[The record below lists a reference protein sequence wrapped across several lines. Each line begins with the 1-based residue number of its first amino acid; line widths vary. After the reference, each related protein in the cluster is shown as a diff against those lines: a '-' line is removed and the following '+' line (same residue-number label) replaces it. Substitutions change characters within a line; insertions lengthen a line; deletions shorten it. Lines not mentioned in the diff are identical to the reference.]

1 MGKKDKN
8 KKKVSGIEKT
18 AMKTEKKLTAKQKK
32 ELAALGED
40 DIEKVVAEIEREEA
54 KRQRVVEAVVS
65 PPSHRVNFSLTAH
78 PFKDE
83 LVMLGGEFYNGK
95 TTFVYGDMFFY
106 NLSNNEWSIIK
117 APGGPAP
124 RCGHQALAVPVSKG
138 QLWVFGGEYS
148 SPSQSQFYHYRDLWV
163 YHFGDKKWE
172 KIGATGGPSAR
183 SGHRMVHM
191 KKQLFIFGGF
201 HDNLRDYKYFNDV
214 YVFNLT
220 TYKWNKL
227 EPSGSPP
234 APRSGC
240 IVLPTPDNKILVYG
254 GYSKERIKK
263 DVDKGHVHTDMFL
276 LSPEKNDQTGLKW
289 KWTLLKQ
296 SGITI
301 SPRCSAAAI
310 LAQSNLAYMFG
321 GVFDEEEN
329 EEDLKGTFFNDL
341 IALDLEKYQWRT
353 VTLSGK
359 KNPQERRKRRKQKED
374 GDTNEE
380 SGDNDDGSDDEV
392 PNAMEVTPEPT
403 IVSDGIF
410 TVTVGPSSATNST
423 IKEQKRPDD
432 IFSPSPRINPGLAV
446 KHGMLYLFG
455 GMFEDG
461 DRQYTLNDFYK
472 LDFRKLDEWKTII
485 KSDIT
490 SQTWIDS
497 ESSESESEDE
507 ESTSE
512 GSSENEM
519 EVDEN

>member
-18 AMKTEKKLTAKQKK
+18 AMKTEKKLSAKQKK

-54 KRQRVVEAVVS
+54 KRQRVVEAVVA
-65 PPSHRVNFSLTAH
+65 PPSHRVNFTLTAH

-83 LVMLGGEFYNGK
+83 LVMLGGEFYNGQ

-106 NLSNNEWSIIK
+106 NINKNEWSVVK

-124 RCGHQALAVPVSKG
+124 RCGHQAVAAPTNKG
-138 QLWVFGGEYS
+138 ELWVFGGEFS

-172 KIGATGGPSAR
+172 KITATGGPSAR
-183 SGHRMVHM
+183 SGHRMVYS
-191 KKQLFIFGGF
+191 KKQLIIFGGF

-214 YVFNLT
+214 HIFDLT
-220 TYKWNKL
+220 TYKWKKL
-227 EPSGSPP
+227 EISGSPP

-289 KWTLLKQ
+289 KWTLVKQ

-301 SPRCSAAAI
+301 SPRCSATAI
-310 LAQSNLAYMFG
+310 LAQPNLALMFG

-341 IALDLEKYQWRT
+341 VSLDLEKYQWRT
-353 VTLSGK
+353 VSLSGK
-359 KNPQERRKRRKQKED
+359 KDPQEKRKRRKQKDE

-380 SGDNDDGSDDEV
+380 SGDDDDDESL
-392 PNAMEVTPEPT
+392 NTIEAAPEPSS
-403 IVSDGIF
+403 ISDGIF
-410 TVTVGPSSATNST
+410 TVTVGPSTVTNTSST
-423 IKEQKRPDD
+423 QQKRPEDM
-432 IFSPSPRINPGLAV
+432 FSPSPRINPGLVV
-446 KHGMLYLFG
+446 KHGVLFLYG

-485 KSDIT
+485 KSDIA

-497 ESSESESEDE
+497 ESSDSESGDE
-507 ESTSE
+507 ES
-512 GSSENEM
+512 SSEENSDEEM
-519 EVDEN
+519 EVDEK